1 MSDLVRALVTR
12 INRIFSRFHLLLN
25 RTDTETDVSLFFFF
39 FTELK
44 FTKDCTNLHKS
55 QSHSIIIM
63 IYVPSLM
70 WNILYHIYE
79 LLF

>member
-25 RTDTETDVSLFFFF
+25 RTDTETDVSLYFF
-39 FTELK
+39 LLNSNLQNK
-44 FTKDCTNLHKS
+44 YLHKS